1 MWLQYE
7 KTDKLADIVNEYNN
21 KYNST
26 TKMKLVVVDSSTN
39 INPGVK
45 IMKKT

>member
-7 KTDKLADIVNEYNN
+7 KTDKLTDIVNEYNN

>member
-7 KTDKLADIVNEYNN
+7 KTDKLADIINEYNN
-21 KYNST
+21 KYDST
-26 TKMKLVVVDSSTN
+26 TKMKIVVANSSTN
-39 INPGVK
+39 INFGVK